1 MKSCNW
7 LFWSCDVCFNDFLRD
22 PKTFVSRF
30 AVFIRPIIRSKLC
43 CCVILF
49 HCFIRRKNFHC
60 VRSILFYH
68 WKVRNRSCRRFRS
81 WWRQNS
87 DRNGRITTREIV
99 TRLNSSN
106 SIVRDPVKRLDVP
119 LSRKETKLL
128 SEQSNKINVC
138 SSKYQIFVSLER
150 NCCTIQRFNH
160 PYMIYLNSQFYSLEL
175 EF

>member
-30 AVFIRPIIRSKLC
+30 AFLSGQLFVGNCVAALYCFIVLFVGKIFTEEHFILSLKGKKSFVPTISKLM
-43 CCVILF
+43 
-49 HCFIRRKNFHC
+49 KTKQW
-60 VRSILFYH
+60 S
-68 WKVRNRSCRRFRS
+68 K
-81 WWRQNS
+81 
-87 DRNGRITTREIV
+87 RNGRITTREIV

>member
-22 PKTFVSRF
+22 LKTFVSRF
-30 AVFIRPIIRSKLC
+30 AFLSGQLFVRN
-43 CCVILF
+43 CVAALY
-49 HCFIRRKNFHC
+49 CFIVLFVGKIFTAWGA
-60 VRSILFYH
+60 LFYH
-68 WKVRNRSCRRFRS
+68 WKVRNRSFRRFRS